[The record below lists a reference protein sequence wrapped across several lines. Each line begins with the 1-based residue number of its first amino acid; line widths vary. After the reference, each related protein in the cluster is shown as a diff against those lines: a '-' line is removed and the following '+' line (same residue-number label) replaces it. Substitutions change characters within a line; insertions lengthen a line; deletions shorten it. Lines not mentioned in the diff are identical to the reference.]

1 MQLRKQLHNYQ
12 PLWASSQ
19 WNTSTIA
26 NTTDQTK
33 QSSKSRTTGSLSLI
47 FVFISK
53 FVNKNVP
60 DLLDILDLREYV
72 SYLGIIKENM
82 LTQLTYLSNTSETLL
97 DTAVIW
103 ILRKLRLYAF
113 VRVHPSHTC
122 PKTHI

>member
-82 LTQLTYLSNTSETLL
+82 LTQLTY
-97 DTAVIW
+97 
-103 ILRKLRLYAF
+103 
-113 VRVHPSHTC
+113 
-122 PKTHI
+122 

>member
-1 MQLRKQLHNYQ
+1 M
-12 PLWASSQ
+12 
-19 WNTSTIA
+19 
-26 NTTDQTK
+26 DQTK

-82 LTQLTYLSNTSETLL
+82 LTQLTY
-97 DTAVIW
+97 
-103 ILRKLRLYAF
+103 
-113 VRVHPSHTC
+113 
-122 PKTHI
+122 